1 MLPIL
6 GAVAASS
13 LLGGGKSKGASN
25 PLASALGPLGMA
37 QGAMDIA
44 GGSKNKDAGQIVGGS
59 LNTALGAL
67 SSIFG

>member
-13 LLGGGKSKGASN
+13 ILGGGKSKGDSN
-25 PLASALGPLGMA
+25 LLT